1 MGRGPHFHL
10 GDIPVRVDAS
20 FFLVVGLFGLM
31 SPTIIAFVLWV
42 VIVTVSVLIH
52 ELGHAMAFRAY
63 GSQASISLQG
73 LGGVTTGRRLPPARN
88 LVVSLAGPLAGLF
101 LLGVPAVL
109 LSQSDLVEGETGEL
123 ALTYAIFINVFW
135 SLVNLLPVLPLDGGN
150 VVHSLLSLASG
161 RDAER
166 GARYLSIAVAGAGG
180 VLGLLLQ
187 MPFIVVLAG
196 LALVLNVTALSQHQQ
211 ATRSEALDDAQHRL
225 ASGDPWGAIQAAEP
239 LVSSGA
245 ADVRAA
251 AVEVQ
256 AWAWLLAGEPTQARL
271 ALDRQPAGR
280 VIAPALQGALAVASG
295 AVDQG
300 LAMLA
305 YGFVHQPPGPGLY
318 YATVVASRA
327 GVAVELVR
335 ELLRMEH
342 GQGVEAA
349 QRVVHLLH
357 LGGRYGEAAEAGSL
371 LYRDGRAPTALSA
384 YNTACS
390 LARGGWVDD
399 ALGWVRVALGAGWTD
414 RQRLLDDPDLAPVR
428 ALPTFGGLLQPAA
441 GVS

>member
-1 MGRGPHFHL
+1 MGRGPQFHL
-10 GDIPVRVDAS
+10 GDIPVRIDPS

-31 SPTIIAFVLWV
+31 SPTVMAFVLWV

-88 LVVSLAGPLAGLF
+88 LVVSLAGPLAGL
-101 LLGVPAVL
+101 LVLGVPAVL
-109 LSQSDLVEGETGEL
+109 LAQADILQGETGEL

-180 VLGLLLQ
+180 VLGLVLQ
-187 MPFIVVLAG
+187 MPFVVVLAG
-196 LALVLNVTALSQHQQ
+196 LALVLNITALSQHR
-211 ATRSEALDDAQHRL
+211 TTIRSEALEDAQHRL
-225 ASGDPWGAIQAAEP
+225 ASGDPWGAVLAAEP
-239 LVSSGA
+239 VVTSGA
-245 ADVRAA
+245 TDARAA

-256 AWAWLLAGEPTQARL
+256 TWAWLLAGEAPRARL
-271 ALDRQPAGR
+271 AADRQPAG
-280 VIAPALQGALAVASG
+280 IGITPAVQGSLAMASG
-295 AVDQG
+295 AADQG
-300 LAMLA
+300 VAMVA
-305 YGFVHQPPGPGLY
+305 YAFIHQPPGPGLY
-318 YATVVASRA
+318 YATVVAARA
-327 GVAVELVR
+327 GLAIEVVR
-335 ELLRMEH
+335 ELLRMEAGH
-342 GQGVEAA
+342 GVEAA
-349 QRVVHLLH
+349 QRLVHLLH
-357 LGGRYGEAAEAGSL
+357 LGGRYDLASEAGSL
-371 LYRDGRAPTALSA
+371 LYRDGRAPVALSA

-399 ALGWVRVALGAGWTD
+399 AFGWLRVALEAGWTD
-414 RQRLLDDPDLAPVR
+414 HRRLLDDPDLAPVR
-428 ALPTFGGLLQPAA
+428 AQPSFGSLLQPAA
-441 GVS
+441 GVP